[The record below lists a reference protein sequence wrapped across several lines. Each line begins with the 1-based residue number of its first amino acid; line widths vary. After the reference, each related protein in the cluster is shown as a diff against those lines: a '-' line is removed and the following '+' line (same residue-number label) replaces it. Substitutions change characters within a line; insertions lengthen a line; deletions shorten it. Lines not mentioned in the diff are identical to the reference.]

1 MVVTESKLD
10 FRSGSYAQLL
20 VKEKK
25 RKRKKKERKK
35 RNTQLPSITR

>member
-25 RKRKKKERKK
+25 KKKKETH
-35 RNTQLPSITR
+35 NYLA

>member
-25 RKRKKKERKK
+25 KKKRKKH
-35 RNTQLPSITR
+35 TTT

>member
-25 RKRKKKERKK
+25 KKKKKETH
-35 RNTQLPSITR
+35 NYLA